1 MLHKRMRRLLLGL
14 LVLGLLGLTLPLRNV
29 QAAGVV
35 GTGTAASCT
44 EAALATA
51 LAGGGLITF
60 NCGGAAT
67 ITLTTQQLILLNT
80 TIDGAG
86 MITLSGGTTTRLFF
100 SNDGVRFTL
109 NNLTLRDGA
118 SAVGGGAIEASGA
131 YITLNNTRILDSTA
145 MDNGGAIYCFRGT
158 DGTLTLNSST
168 LAGNAANRGG
178 AIYND
183 GCTTTI
189 SSSSISDNAGTGI
202 YHDGGLTVTSSLIS
216 RNQGLDGG
224 GLFVATGASATLNGV
239 TLAHNTSSYGGG
251 VENSGSLTVTN
262 SLITANEATGSGGGI
277 WNMGGRLLVE
287 RTTISGNS
295 AFEGGGLN
303 SYGTE
308 VELLNVN
315 ITDNRAF
322 TGPGGGIYH
331 GAGTLYATNATIS
344 HNQAVGIGASGG
356 GVYQSSDDNLT
367 LMNVTLSD
375 NVAGLFG
382 GGFYHQSRYGLLLNV
397 TVANNRAAAG
407 DGIYS
412 GATPSPQN
420 PGVLQLLN
428 TLIFGSANNC
438 DGTLFQ
444 TLGHNLAAGSCS
456 SLTHASDQLVSP
468 AALLMG
474 DLGFNGGA
482 FTMATIM
489 PHAGSPV
496 IDAGDPGECP
506 SLDQRGA
513 SRVGPCDIGAA
524 EYGATLPRVR
534 LPLLIAP

>member
-1 MLHKRMRRLLLGL
+1 MLNKRMRRLVLGTL
-14 LVLGLLGLTLPLRNV
+14 ILGLLGLAGPLRNA

-44 EAALATA
+44 EAALAAA
-51 LAGGGLITF
+51 LSGGGLITF
-60 NCGGAAT
+60 NCGGAAI
-67 ITLTTQQLILLNT
+67 ITLTSQQLIVLDT

-86 MITLSGGTTTRLFF
+86 LITLSGGVTTRLFF
-100 SNDGVRFTL
+100 SNDGVQFTL

-131 YITLNNTRILDSTA
+131 YITLNNTRIYSSTA

-189 SSSSISDNAGTGI
+189 TNSSISDNDGTGI
-202 YHDGGLTVTSSLIS
+202 YHDGVLTLTDSLIS
-216 RNQGLDGG
+216 RNWGLDGG

-239 TLAHNTSSYGGG
+239 TLDQNTAGYGGAI
-251 VENSGSLTVTN
+251 ENSGSLTVTN
-262 SLITANEATGSGGGI
+262 SLITANEVTGSGGGI
-277 WNMGGRLLVE
+277 WNLGGKLRVE
-287 RTTISGNS
+287 RTTISGNR
-295 AFEGGGLN
+295 AYEGGGIN

-308 VELLNVN
+308 VDLLDVT
-315 ITDNRAF
+315 ISGNRAF
-322 TGPGGGIYH
+322 DGPGGGIYH
-331 GAGTLYATNATIS
+331 GAGTLYVTNATIS

-367 LMNVTLSD
+367 LMNVTLS
-375 NVAGLFG
+375 NNTAGLFG

-397 TVANNRAAAG
+397 TVANNSASAG
-407 DGIYS
+407 DAIYS
-412 GATPSPQN
+412 NATPSPQN

-438 DGTLFQ
+438 DGSLFQ
-444 TLGHNLAAGSCS
+444 TLGHNLAAGSCD
-456 SLTHASDQLVSP
+456 SLIHASDQVVSP
-468 AALLMG
+468 AALQMG
-474 DLGFNGGA
+474 GLGFNGGA
-482 FTMATIM
+482 FTMLTIM
-489 PHAGSPV
+489 PRAGSPV
-496 IDAGDPGECP
+496 IDACQPGQGP
-506 SLDQRGA
+506 ALDQRGA
-513 SRVGPCDIGAA
+513 SRAGPCDIGAT
-524 EYGATLPRVR
+524 EYGGTLPRVH